1 MPLAIPTGMTATS
14 AMPFSESSAA
24 TAHRARADA
33 ILWARSAIAR
43 HGISFEQL
51 EAAGCFIPKKSV
63 EISKKTVRFKDA
75 QGHTWNG
82 AGVLPDWL
90 QRAVNAG
97 QSIEHFKI
105 A

>member
-1 MPLAIPTGMTATS
+1 MPLATPAGVTATS
-14 AMPFSESSAA
+14 VVPFSTESAMA
-24 TAHRARADA
+24 AHRSRADA
-33 ILWARSAIAR
+33 ILWVRSAVAR

-51 EAAGCFIPKKSV
+51 EEAGCFTPRESEEISEKSV
-63 EISKKTVRFKDA
+63 RYKDA

-82 AGVLPDWL
+82 AGTLPDWL

-105 A
+105 P

>member
-1 MPLAIPTGMTATS
+1 MPLATPAGVTVAS
-14 AMPFSESSAA
+14 AMPSSDVSAA
-24 TAHRARADA
+24 TAHRARAEA
-33 ILWARSAIAR
+33 ILSVRSAIAR

-51 EAAGCFIPKKSV
+51 ESAGCFTPGQSD
-63 EISKKTVRFKDA
+63 EIFEKTVRYKDA